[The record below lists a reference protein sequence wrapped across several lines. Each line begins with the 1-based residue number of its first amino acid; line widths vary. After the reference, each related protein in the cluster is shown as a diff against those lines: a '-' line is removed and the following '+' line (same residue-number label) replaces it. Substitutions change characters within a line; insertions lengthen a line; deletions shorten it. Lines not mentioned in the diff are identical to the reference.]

1 MNEWLAAHLWVTY
14 LLIFVLI
21 SFIYVKVFRTRKLP
35 LLKSL
40 IVYVLIAIGSVVLLI
55 FQVDAGLPIVPS
67 LSVAVLLMAIVKARY
82 MLQNLRS
89 PRKPRGERIKE
100 ES

>member
-1 MNEWLAAHLWVTY
+1 MNDWLASHLWVTF
-14 LLIFVLI
+14 LLIFFLM
-21 SFIYVKVFRTRKLP
+21 SFVYVKVFRTRKLP

-40 IVYVLIAIGSVVLLI
+40 IVYVLIAIGSIVLLI
-55 FQVDAGLPIVPS
+55 FQVDVGLPIVAS
-67 LSVAVLLMAIVKARY
+67 LSVAVLLMAMVKVRY

-89 PRKPRGERIKE
+89 PRKPRGERVKE